1 MWFLNY
7 IWETDINP
15 SKGKGAMISQKNS
28 LYIDIKFALEKLV
41 CQPPKYIYIY
51 MYVCIYIKY
60 KDVLISKIEK
70 KRSVGQEKTTKIS
83 LIYCFK
89 KNQTNK

>member
-51 MYVCIYIKY
+51 IYIYVYMYLYKIQRCFDFKNRKEKICRARKNY
-60 KDVLISKIEK
+60 KDKYDIL
-70 KRSVGQEKTTKIS
+70 
-83 LIYCFK
+83 F
-89 KNQTNK
+89 

>member
-7 IWETDINP
+7 LWETDINP

-51 MYVCIYIKY
+51 IYMYIKY
-60 KDVLISKIEK
+60 KDILISEKEK

-83 LIYCFK
+83 MIYCFK

>member
-1 MWFLNY
+1 
-7 IWETDINP
+7 
-15 SKGKGAMISQKNS
+15 
-28 LYIDIKFALEKLV
+28 
-41 CQPPKYIYIY
+41 